1 MMHPPGSCWIQS
13 IAFTADNKAK
23 PVKKANTAKIRPVF
37 TQIAQAGLVRAA
49 PRSNWPSNGQQIGPS
64 VKEAPLMPTTLADIE
79 DMIARIALGDRN
91 AFSALY
97 DATSAKLFGTCLRV
111 LKDRAIAEDVLQVVY
126 MKVWRHAD
134 RYASNGTSPMTW
146 LITIARNAAIDRLR
160 RIRASGETGAEPD
173 ANLPASGPTPEQTA
187 IARSEAGRIAECLD
201 TLEPDRSDAVR
212 GAYLDGLSYADLA
225 ARHAVP
231 LNTMRTW
238 LRRSLQSL
246 RECMAQ

>member
-1 MMHPPGSCWIQS
+1 MP
-13 IAFTADNKAK
+13 
-23 PVKKANTAKIRPVF
+23 NT
-37 TQIAQAGLVRAA
+37 LV
-49 PRSNWPSNGQQIGPS
+49 
-64 VKEAPLMPTTLADIE
+64 DIE
-79 DMIARIALGDRN
+79 QMIARTALGDRA

-111 LKDRAIAEDVLQVVY
+111 LKDRATAEDVLQEAY

-134 RYASNGTSPMTW
+134 RYASNGISPMTW
-146 LITIARNAAIDRLR
+146 LITIARNSAIDRLR
-160 RIRASGETGAEPD
+160 RIRAAAESGGEPD
-173 ANLPASGPTPEQTA
+173 VNLAATGPTPEQAA
-187 IARSEAGRIAECLD
+187 IARSEAGQIATCLD
-201 TLEPDRSDAVR
+201 RLEPDRSDAVR

-225 ARHAVP
+225 ARHNVP